1 MIVVID
7 NYDSFVFNLA
17 RYIALHRGAGS
28 CHFPTIIR
36 NDAMSVPEI
45 LALPL
50 TGLVI
55 SPGPKS
61 PQDAGI
67 CVDLIRGLPPAL
79 PFLGVC
85 LGHQCLVE
93 ALGGATVQAREP
105 LHGRQS
111 MVVHDGSGIFQGL
124 ENPMAAGRY
133 HSLISILKGSDD
145 SLIVC
150 AQSKRGEIMGVRHNR
165 YPWFGVQFH
174 PESILTPD
182 GINLIGN
189 FVALCE
195 GEDG

>member
-17 RYIALHRGAGS
+17 RYIAVKRGGGA
-28 CHFPTIIR
+28 CQFPKIMR
-36 NDAMSVPEI
+36 NDAMSVAEI

-61 PQDAGI
+61 PQQAGV
-67 CVDLIRGLPPAL
+67 CLELIGAMPAEL

-93 ALGGATVQAREP
+93 ALGGETVLAREP

-111 MVVHDGSGIFQGL
+111 MVIHDGSGIFRGL
-124 ENPMAAGRY
+124 ESPMPAGRY
-133 HSLISILKGSDD
+133 HSLISNLKASAE

-150 AQSKRGEIMGVRHNR
+150 ARSEEGEVMGVRHNQN
-165 YPWFGVQFH
+165 PWFGVQFH

-182 GINLIGN
+182 GMTLIGN

-195 GEDG
+195 GEAT